1 MTGRG
6 SSQPTLAVDV
16 DLELGESTPLLSGRK
31 YEYSTAVPLHNL
43 ETIDPRLSPS
53 DCNGGRKYHTLS
65 PVLSPNMEVRHQL
78 SPIPEAWESGRL
90 EYPSQSPGG
99 AGWSTYPTDCAGED
113 RAGELEP
120 LSPSDT
126 NGGRKYAPTGTYEGK
141 VASERL
147 SPSGDNGGRKYL
159 TVLTNPPTGDFSGND
174 QEETELDEQG
184 DLDDLIA
191 PDQGGCASGDVNN
204 KEKPRKKRKKRL
216 SMYESTLQAM
226 GFGVVTIEHAAEVPL
241 TAADGSPAGKVLM
254 SIEILHKSVADT
266 LPAALGRSEPN
277 AHPHLPEP
285 EGRID
290 FTKMWNPFYMLR

>member
-1 MTGRG
+1 M
-6 SSQPTLAVDV
+6 
-16 DLELGESTPLLSGRK
+16 
-31 YEYSTAVPLHNL
+31 
-43 ETIDPRLSPS
+43 
-53 DCNGGRKYHTLS
+53 
-65 PVLSPNMEVRHQL
+65 
-78 SPIPEAWESGRL
+78 
-90 EYPSQSPGG
+90 
-99 AGWSTYPTDCAGED
+99 
-113 RAGELEP
+113 
-120 LSPSDT
+120 
-126 NGGRKYAPTGTYEGK
+126 
-141 VASERL
+141 
-147 SPSGDNGGRKYL
+147 L
-159 TVLTNPPTGDFSGND
+159 TSLPTGDFSGDD

-191 PDQGGCASGDVNN
+191 PGQGGSEPEDVNN
-204 KEKPRKKRKKRL
+204 KMKPRKKRKKRL

-266 LPAALGRSEPN
+266 LPAGLGRSEPN